1 MKRSL
6 AACAVVLWA
15 GLEPGAARAAAVQGN
30 QSFYLAD
37 RASQAFSVHVEYPVR
52 FTLQLTWKGPET
64 VDLRIEG
71 EPSEH
76 EGGGRGV
83 LLSQR
88 VQGAPAAGC
97 SGCYAG
103 GVIVRWDR
111 AGVIHV
117 VMRNESASPLQG
129 QLSWRVKDPSP
140 VRGAA
145 ARPARTVLTAP
156 DNLSWTVL
164 WEGGAITTEVL
175 DPLKEKVTGRLVDGG
190 GSVVSTWARKAT
202 VEEMGRVSPVRPPE
216 GTERLPAGQASPPAS
231 DSPLPEETRR

>member
-1 MKRSL
+1 MKRSI
-6 AACAVVLWA
+6 AACAVVLCVGA
-15 GLEPGAARAAAVQGN
+15 DPGPARAAAVQGN

-52 FTLQLTWKGPET
+52 FTLQLTWKGPEA

-88 VQGAPAAGC
+88 MQGAPAAGC
-97 SGCYAG
+97 SGCYTG

-111 AGVIHV
+111 AGAIHV
-117 VMRNESASPLQG
+117 AMRNESASPLQG
-129 QLSWRVKDPSP
+129 QLSWRVKEPSP

-145 ARPARTVLTAP
+145 GRPGRTVVTAP

-175 DPLKEKVTGRLVDGG
+175 DPLKERVTGRLVDGG
-190 GSVVSTWARKAT
+190 GSVVSSWSRKAA

-216 GTERLPAGQASPPAS
+216 GTERPPAGQAGTPAS
-231 DSPLPEETRR
+231 DAPPPEEKRR